1 MTLALKYA
9 QGFYGTDQLVASLL
23 SNIGID
29 VNTLQP
35 SVGNSRYIETRNCI
49 QADYA
54 LFIGVPELF
63 YFNYQHIQEFAAQV
77 LQTLADIAPITR
89 HLAMTIH
96 GANCGLDEIEA
107 FLSQFKGY
115 LDALQSGQFP
125 PNLEKITIIDRNPQR
140 VKRLREAFEEN
151 FSHAHFISQT
161 KDRWTYRLDKQQLNI
176 NFKSNQWSSKVSEKA
191 GIASEVKPYVF
202 VAMPFKKDMDDV
214 YYYGIQQPA
223 RAAGFICERVDQE
236 AFTGDILDQ
245 VKRKI
250 ETAAVVVAE
259 LTGANPN
266 VYLEVGYAW
275 GKGRPTLLLVKNEQE
290 LCFDVR
296 GQRCLKYE
304 RIKDLEETLNKE
316 LNDLKSKGFI

>member
-1 MTLALKYA
+1 M
-9 QGFYGTDQLVASLL
+9 
-23 SNIGID
+23 
-29 VNTLQP
+29 
-35 SVGNSRYIETRNCI
+35 
-49 QADYA
+49 
-54 LFIGVPELF
+54 
-63 YFNYQHIQEFAAQV
+63 

-96 GANCGLDEIEA
+96 GANCELDEIEA

-140 VKRLREAFEEN
+140 VKRLHEAFEEN

-191 GIASEVKPYVF
+191 EIASEVKPYVF